1 MQRLL
6 HQLRKYAVGFS
17 PHEPGSIEM
26 KKNFGDYV
34 KTFITDIPADLE
46 SEQALFFKKTI
57 PRFAE
62 EAIYIYSFQENRMI
76 FASGWDELVGYA
88 DDEINM
94 LAIVNMSAPGF
105 APFSHDLNDKALQF
119 IHNKSENLEG
129 YSFTIELKKIHKN
142 GHEVPIVAR
151 VGVFASENGKV
162 TSIIGRFQI
171 NRNLIFGKIMR
182 YAAYGPEKE
191 KFEEELN
198 KVLFYHL
205 AISNKEKEALSLV
218 AKGYSFKEI
227 AHELNVSHSA
237 IEKRIIPLYKRF
249 DVKSLTHLV
258 SFAYDNNILP

>member
-1 MQRLL
+1 MS
-6 HQLRKYAVGFS
+6 KD
-17 PHEPGSIEM
+17 
-26 KKNFGDYV
+26 NFGDYSRN
-34 KTFITDIPADLE
+34 FITAVPADLS
-46 SEQALFFKKTI
+46 SEQALYFKQTI
-57 PRFAE
+57 PKFPE
-62 EAIYIYSFQENRMI
+62 EAIYIYSFKENRMI
-76 FASGWDELVGYA
+76 FARGWEEVVGYQ

-94 LAIVNMSAPGF
+94 LAIVNMSAPEF

-119 IHNKSENLEG
+119 IHKKTENLED

-142 GHEVPIVAR
+142 GALVPIIAR
-151 VGVFASENGKV
+151 VGVFSSNNGHV
-162 TSIIGRFQI
+162 ESIIGRFQI
-171 NRNLIFGKIMR
+171 NRSLIFGRVMR

-198 KVLFYHL
+198 KILFSHL

-227 AHELNVSHSA
+227 AHELSVSHSA

-258 SFAYDNNILP
+258 SFSYDNFILP

>member
-1 MQRLL
+1 MS
-6 HQLRKYAVGFS
+6 K
-17 PHEPGSIEM
+17 E
-26 KKNFGDYV
+26 NFGDYSRN
-34 KTFITDIPADLE
+34 FITAVPADLS
-46 SEQALFFKKTI
+46 SEQALYFKQTI
-57 PRFAE
+57 PKFPE
-62 EAIYIYSFQENRMI
+62 EAIYIYSFKENRMI
-76 FASGWDELVGYA
+76 FARGWEEVVGYQ

-94 LAIVNMSAPGF
+94 LAIVNMSAPEF

-119 IHNKSENLEG
+119 IHKKTENLED

-142 GHEVPIVAR
+142 GSLVPIIAR
-151 VGVFASENGKV
+151 VGVFSSNNGHV
-162 TSIIGRFQI
+162 ESIIGRFQI
-171 NRNLIFGKIMR
+171 NRSLIFGRVMR

-198 KVLFYHL
+198 KILFSHL

-227 AHELNVSHSA
+227 AHELSVSHSA

-258 SFAYDNNILP
+258 SFSYDNFILP

>member
-1 MQRLL
+1 MTA
-6 HQLRKYAVGFS
+6 H
-17 PHEPGSIEM
+17 
-26 KKNFGDYV
+26 KNFGDYSRN
-34 KTFITDIPADLE
+34 FITAIPADLE
-46 SEQALFFKKTI
+46 SEQARYFKQTI
-57 PRFAE
+57 PRFPD
-62 EAIYIYSFQENRMI
+62 EAIYIYSFKENRMI
-76 FASGWDELVGYA
+76 FASGWDEILGYQ
-88 DDEINM
+88 DNEINM
-94 LAIVNMSAPGF
+94 LAIVNMSAPEF
-105 APFSHDLNDKALQF
+105 APFSHDLNDKALKF
-119 IHNKSENLEG
+119 IHGKTQQLEE

-142 GHEVPIVAR
+142 GSPVPIIVR
-151 VGVFASENGKV
+151 VGVFSSANGKIE
-162 TSIIGRFQI
+162 SIIGRFQI
-171 NRNLIFGKIMR
+171 NRNLIFGKVMR

-198 KVLFYHL
+198 KILFHHL